1 MKKTLILLAAALCS
15 VASAMTAEEFNT
27 MFPTLYT
34 DGGYTAGD
42 PFEAVVELSGI
53 NANGAFMSFGSN
65 FYLVTQSYPQNPEL
79 RYIGINNQDNNDL
92 SKTNVSV
99 SIDSETVGGI
109 TLRTYNY
116 ISNQDTIP
124 TIWFQNGEATSSE
137 PRNLST
143 ITVTVASDG
152 IDSFLD
158 VNYATTPYSNWTE
171 HVVLKGTVLRATDV
185 HIENSHV
192 SATLISATPEPATA
206 TLSLLALAGLA
217 ARRKRH

>member
-65 FYLVTQSYPQNPEL
+65 FYLVTQNYGSGL
-79 RYIGINNQDNNDL
+79 RYIGINNQANNDL

-99 SIDSETVGGI
+99 SIDSETVGDI

-124 TIWFQNGEATSSE
+124 TIWFQNGEATNSE

-158 VNYATTPYSNWTE
+158 VNYATSPYSNWTD

-185 HIENSHV
+185 QIENSLV

>member
-53 NANGAFMSFGSN
+53 TANGAFMSFGSN
-65 FYLVTQSYPQNPEL
+65 FYLVTQNYGSGL
-79 RYIGINNQDNNDL
+79 RYIGINNQANNDL

-99 SIDSETVGGI
+99 SIDSETVGDI

-124 TIWFQNGEATSSE
+124 TVWFQNGEATNSE

-158 VNYATTPYSNWTE
+158 VNYATSPYSNWTD

-185 HIENSHV
+185 QIENSLV